1 MKELPRFIDSG
12 FWNTGHCQGIAVDL
26 EKGFVYYSFTTM
38 LIKTDLQGRL
48 VGTVSG
54 LLGHLG
60 CIDFCEG
67 DGRVYGSLLDGLL
80 GGELAPGLT
89 RQVAFGGLGGCGT
102 VRCFHPDHVWICRG
116 GQLIPAPEI
125 WVAVYP
131 GRIPGMQRALAPP
144 SFAIIP
150 GKYEFQ

>member
-1 MKELPRFIDSG
+1 MFSWEVRVSLCFQGKSIRFPALID
-12 FWNTGHCQGIAVDL
+12 TGN
-26 EKGFVYYSFTTM
+26 
-38 LIKTDLQGRL
+38 RL
-48 VGTVSG
+48 REPMSG
-54 LLGHLG
+54 LPVL
-60 CIDFCEG
+60 IAEA
-67 DGRVYGSLLDGLL
+67 SLLDGLL